1 MRAAAKPAS
10 MMAVKRQRIAVWAGA
25 TALMALP
32 VIAMRGGLGDPSDF
46 VFLAI
51 LLAVL
56 GGAYELSARVPRRL
70 AYRAAIGLALAAA
83 LLHSW
88 VNLAVGIVG
97 SEDNPAN
104 LIYYTVLAVAVAGAL
119 LARFQP
125 DGMARAMTAA
135 AVAQVLVF
143 VAALASGLG
152 FTGPVT
158 VFFTGLWLLS
168 ASLFRKAAG
177 SGARERVSRS

>member
-1 MRAAAKPAS
+1 
-10 MMAVKRQRIAVWAGA
+10 MAV
-25 TALMALP
+25 P
-32 VIAMRGGLGDPSDF
+32 VIALRGGLGDPGDF

-70 AYRAAIGLALAAA
+70 AYRAAVGLALAAA
-83 LLHSW
+83 LLNSW
-88 VNLAVGIVG
+88 INLAVGIIG
-97 SEDNPAN
+97 SEDDPAN
-104 LIYYTVLAVAVAGAL
+104 LIFYAVLAAAIAGAV

-135 AVAQVLVF
+135 AAVQVLVF

-152 FTGPVT
+152 FTGPIT

-168 ASLFRKAAG
+168 ASLFRKAA
-177 SGARERVSRS
+177 SGHAPSRVRNPSF